1 MYLDCAYST
10 RAVPNS
16 DTGFRSGSIQKYRP
30 KGGYLWRDQVPSSP
44 LKDHFIWVARF
55 KAHPG
60 KRDEFMQAILTHTGN
75 VQRTEDQT
83 LSFLALESI
92 EDEVSIVLFER
103 YTTKKYFE
111 EVHFTSDSM
120 KEFRSKVRA
129 F

>member
-1 MYLDCAYST
+1 
-10 RAVPNS
+10 
-16 DTGFRSGSIQKYRP
+16 
-30 KGGYLWRDQVPSSP
+30 
-44 LKDHFIWVARF
+44 
-55 KAHPG
+55 
-60 KRDEFMQAILTHTGN
+60 MQAILTHTGN

-92 EDEVSIVLFER
+92 EDDISIVLFER

-129 F
+129 LQSHLHRP

>member
-1 MYLDCAYST
+1 
-10 RAVPNS
+10 
-16 DTGFRSGSIQKYRP
+16 
-30 KGGYLWRDQVPSSP
+30 
-44 LKDHFIWVARF
+44 
-55 KAHPG
+55 
-60 KRDEFMQAILTHTGN
+60 MQAILTHTGN

-92 EDEVSIVLFER
+92 EDDVSIVLFER

-129 F
+129 SSTQHSRPWRLISG